1 MRFLALMSFFLFIST
16 NNQTNADIEKSLQV
30 HNSARAEV
38 GVSDL
43 TWSKE
48 LEKDAKNYAKILAD
62 KDSGLV
68 HSKSKDNQGEN
79 LYYWYGSSSLFS
91 GTPLSD
97 ASYSWYSEIKDYKY
111 GPLKNDSN
119 FYKIGHYTQM
129 IWKNTTYVG
138 IASAI
143 SKTGKVYVV
152 ARYYPAGNYIGQYP
166 Y

>member
-1 MRFLALMSFFLFIST
+1 MRFLVLMTFFLFVTS
-16 NNQTNADIEKSLQV
+16 NNQTNADAEKSLQV

-38 GVSDL
+38 GVADL
-43 TWSKE
+43 IWSKE
-48 LEKDAKNYAKILAD
+48 LERDAKNYAEILAS
-62 KDSGLV
+62 KDNGLV
-68 HSKSKDNQGEN
+68 HSKSKNKQGEN
-79 LYYWYGSSSLFS
+79 LYSWNGSSSLFS
-91 GTPLSD
+91 GIPLSD

-111 GPLKNDSN
+111 GPLKEDSN

-129 IWKNTTYVG
+129 IWKNTTHVG
-138 IASAI
+138 IASAT

>member
-1 MRFLALMSFFLFIST
+1 MA
-16 NNQTNADIEKSLQV
+16 
-30 HNSARAEV
+30 
-38 GVSDL
+38 
-43 TWSKE
+43 
-48 LEKDAKNYAKILAD
+48 
-62 KDSGLV
+62 
-68 HSKSKDNQGEN
+68 
-79 LYYWYGSSSLFS
+79 SSLFS
-91 GTPLSD
+91 GTPLSY
-97 ASYSWYSEIKDYKY
+97 ASYSWYSEIKDYSY

-129 IWKNTTYVG
+129 IWKNTTHVG